1 MNNQV
6 AAECCGSCRECTE
19 DLFCCLRLPY
29 EHVRFWQIK
38 CLYGDKYSPTNPISV
53 IDLPG
58 VKELVE
64 KAFIAGLVE
73 GVEAER
79 GHIYAAITVGDAA
92 KEYIKS
98 LEDKDE

>member
-6 AAECCGSCRECTE
+6 VAECCGSCRECTE

-58 VKELVE
+58 VKELVK
-64 KAFIAGLVE
+64 KAYRAGAELDEEEYFYKNAE
-73 GVEAER
+73 GYVDGKA
-79 GHIYAAITVGDAA
+79 D
-92 KEYIKS
+92 EYMKA